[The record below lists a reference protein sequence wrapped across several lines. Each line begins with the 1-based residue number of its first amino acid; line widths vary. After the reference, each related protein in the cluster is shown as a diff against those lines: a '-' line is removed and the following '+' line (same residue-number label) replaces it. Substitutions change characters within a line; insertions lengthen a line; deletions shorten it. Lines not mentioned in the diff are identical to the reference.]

1 MKAVGDPVPR
11 LEKIDCCVLPADGM
25 LIGFLRPRPNMAMK
39 KTSSTITISAF
50 VVESAPN
57 TTTTKKI
64 DLQLNPLDNEVFVVT
79 GINLDPDAPDS
90 IANTST
96 TVDTSV
102 STVERTSVGTISDS
116 NVMASA
122 RTQIICNAAMT
133 PDGGIP
139 FVREDPLTVPPGE
152 DYLAIIA
159 TNDFYVNIVG
169 SNNGNAKSARCR
181 VYGYRAR
188 ADANNYAALVQSEL
202 LS

>member
-1 MKAVGDPVPR
+1 
-11 LEKIDCCVLPADGM
+11 
-25 LIGFLRPRPNMAMK
+25 MALK
-39 KTSSTITISAF
+39 KTSSTITISSV
-50 VVESAPN
+50 VVESAAN
-57 TTTTKKI
+57 TSTFQKV

-90 IANTST
+90 VANTST
-96 TVDTSV
+96 TVDASV
-102 STVERTSVGTISDS
+102 STTLRSSVGTISDS

-139 FVREDPLTVPPGE
+139 FTREDPLTVPPGE
-152 DYLAIIA
+152 DYLAVIA

-169 SNNGNAKSARCR
+169 TGNGNAKSARCR
-181 VYGYRAR
+181 LYGYRAR
-188 ADANNYAALVQSEL
+188 ADANTYAALVQSEL

>member
-1 MKAVGDPVPR
+1 
-11 LEKIDCCVLPADGM
+11 
-25 LIGFLRPRPNMAMK
+25 MAMK
-39 KTSSTITISAF
+39 KTSSTITISSV
-50 VVESAPN
+50 VVESAAN
-57 TTTTKKI
+57 TSTFQKV

-90 IANTST
+90 VANTST
-96 TVDTSV
+96 TVDASV
-102 STVERTSVGTISDS
+102 STTLRSSVGTISDS

-139 FVREDPLTVPPGE
+139 FTREDPLTVPPGE
-152 DYLAIIA
+152 DYLAVIA

-169 SNNGNAKSARCR
+169 TGNGNAKSARCR
-181 VYGYRAR
+181 LYGYRAR
-188 ADANNYAALVQSEL
+188 ADANTYAALVQSEL

>member
-1 MKAVGDPVPR
+1 
-11 LEKIDCCVLPADGM
+11 
-25 LIGFLRPRPNMAMK
+25 MALK
-39 KTSSTITISAF
+39 KTSSTITISSV
-50 VVESAPN
+50 VVESAAN
-57 TTTTKKI
+57 TSTFQKV

-90 IANTST
+90 VANTST
-96 TVDTSV
+96 TVDASV
-102 STVERTSVGTISDS
+102 STTLRSSVGTISDS

-122 RTQIICNAAMT
+122 RTQIICNAGMT

-169 SNNGNAKSARCR
+169 TNNGNAKSARCR
-181 VYGYRAR
+181 IYGYRAR
-188 ADANNYAALVQSEL
+188 ADANTFSALVQSEL